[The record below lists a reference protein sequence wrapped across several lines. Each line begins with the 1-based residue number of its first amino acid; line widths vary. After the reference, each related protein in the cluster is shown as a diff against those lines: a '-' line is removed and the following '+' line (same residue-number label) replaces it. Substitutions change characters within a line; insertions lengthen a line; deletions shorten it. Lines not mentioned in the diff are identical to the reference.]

1 MRGQRLVRTLML
13 TPWIVPSFVVA
24 VLWEFM
30 WQSDVGIVNK
40 VLVDYT
46 QAARR
51 AADLAAGR
59 EHDVGDRHPQS
70 SGAGCR
76 SR

>member
-24 VLWEFM
+24 VLWGFM

-46 QAARR
+46 GLLGPP
-51 AADLAAGR
+51 ADLAAGR
-59 EHDVGDRHPQS
+59 RTPCG
-70 SGAGCR
+70 R
-76 SR
+76 S